1 MSKEKLLEIARF
13 NKKHAESG
21 TMELADEIVKI
32 PAENYYDEKRWK
44 KEVDLIFKRL
54 PLVLGVSKD
63 IPNPGDYKAME
74 VVGVPVLI
82 TRGRNGEANAFLN
95 ACIHRG
101 AALVEVGKG
110 NNKRFACPY
119 HGWTYTDDGSLMG
132 VASAHEFG
140 EIDKKCHNLVKLPIL
155 EKAGIIWVTLDPKSN
170 LDILNFLSGYDG
182 MLDLF
187 GLENWHIFDTR
198 VLKGPNWK
206 VAYDGY
212 LDLYH
217 FPVLHK
223 DTFGPNM
230 SNQANYF
237 EWGPHQRVISPYRPQ
252 DHNDLSE
259 NGKSFMDLPVEK
271 WPMDML
277 MAGVWTIFPHISI
290 ASFNGGGR
298 SIMLSQLLPGEN
310 VEESYTQQYYLMEK
324 EPNKQQSK
332 EAKQQFDFLEFVV
345 DKEDYDA
352 GLRLQ
357 KGLKTGLIENVMFG
371 KNEGGGQKFHEWV
384 DKIINTNDNELP
396 SLFI

>member
-1 MSKEKLLEIARF
+1 
-13 NKKHAESG
+13 
-21 TMELADEIVKI
+21 
-32 PAENYYDEKRWK
+32 
-44 KEVDLIFKRL
+44 
-54 PLVLGVSKD
+54 
-63 IPNPGDYKAME
+63 
-74 VVGVPVLI
+74 
-82 TRGRNGEANAFLN
+82 
-95 ACIHRG
+95 
-101 AALVEVGKG
+101 
-110 NNKRFACPY
+110 
-119 HGWTYTDDGSLMG
+119 MG

-217 FPVLHK
+217 LPVLHK

>member
-110 NNKRFACPY
+110 NNKRFVCPY

-217 FPVLHK
+217 LPVLHK

-252 DHNDLSE
+252 DHNDLSQ

>member
-13 NKKHAESG
+13 NKKHAETG

-32 PAENYYDEKRWK
+32 PAENYYDEKRWQ

-63 IPNPGDYKAME
+63 IPNPGDYKALE

-82 TRGRNGEANAFLN
+82 SRNRKGEAIAFLN
-95 ACIHRG
+95 ACMHRG

-110 NNKRFACPY
+110 NARRFSCPY
-119 HGWTYTDDGSLMG
+119 HGWTYTDDGELFG
-132 VASAHEFG
+132 VASSHEFG
-140 EIDKKCHNLVKLPIL
+140 EFDKNCHNLIKLPIL
-155 EKAGIIWVTLDPKSN
+155 EKAGIIWVTLDPKSKIN
-170 LDILNFLSGYDG
+170 IENYLSGYDG
-182 MLDLF
+182 MLSLF

-217 FPVLHK
+217 LPVLHK
-223 DTFGPNM
+223 ETFGSQM

-252 DHNDLSE
+252 DHNDLSN

-324 EPNKQQSK
+324 EPNKKQAK

-384 DKIINTNDNELP
+384 DKIINTNDKELP
-396 SLFI
+396 SLF